1 MNGTLQKFLGKR
13 ELAAALLLLLL
24 LLSACLESSEMPPS
38 KEEPVE
44 SPEVS
49 LCKEIISAYKE
60 VRDLPYKW
68 GGSEIKDGGLDCS
81 GLVHWISKR
90 IGRPVPR
97 TTSYKYYITTK
108 GNDVHWSDAECG
120 YWVWWTFSPDRPYGH
135 IGIHLEQPEFI
146 QSGSNTGP
154 TISIHRE
161 GEFWN
166 RIHEASKKV
175 YN

>member
-1 MNGTLQKFLGKR
+1 MNGTLQKFLRKR

-38 KEEPVE
+38 KEEPVK

-81 GLVHWISKR
+81 GLVH
-90 IGRPVPR
+90 
-97 TTSYKYYITTK
+97 
-108 GNDVHWSDAECG
+108 
-120 YWVWWTFSPDRPYGH
+120 
-135 IGIHLEQPEFI
+135 
-146 QSGSNTGP
+146 
-154 TISIHRE
+154 
-161 GEFWN
+161 
-166 RIHEASKKV
+166 
-175 YN
+175 